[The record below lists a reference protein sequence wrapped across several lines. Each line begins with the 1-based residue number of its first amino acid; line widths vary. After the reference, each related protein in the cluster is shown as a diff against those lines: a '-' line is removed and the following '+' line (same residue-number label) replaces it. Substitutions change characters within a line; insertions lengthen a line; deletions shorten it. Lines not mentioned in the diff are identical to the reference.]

1 MFPSCRK
8 DGCDIPCSFEDV
20 QALDQN
26 AEVGSA
32 PCTDHDRGGSRKPEG
47 TGTNDDQDRHRG
59 DESAEA
65 SPDKVHRPSSDV
77 PVSYDYRRT
86 RSGAGISRSHSRLR
100 SRLDVPLRGK
110 LVPATRSA
118 TTSTPGRPEPLA
130 RLGVNVHLPL
140 AGGSKAVLGSPAIRR
155 KQPARPR
162 VASMQVPA
170 RHAGAILRASSPS
183 LAEFGDSCTHRA
195 NNHSIRRS

>member
-110 LVPATRSA
+110 LVPATRSCDDIDAWSTRTFSA
-118 TTSTPGRPEPLA
+118 TGGQCAPPPGWRVKGCPRLTRDTPEATGSATSR
-130 RLGVNVHLPL
+130 VD
-140 AGGSKAVLGSPAIRR
+140 AGPRSSRGCDPAGKLTESRR
-155 KQPARPR
+155 VR
-162 VASMQVPA
+162 
-170 RHAGAILRASSPS
+170 
-183 LAEFGDSCTHRA
+183 
-195 NNHSIRRS
+195 